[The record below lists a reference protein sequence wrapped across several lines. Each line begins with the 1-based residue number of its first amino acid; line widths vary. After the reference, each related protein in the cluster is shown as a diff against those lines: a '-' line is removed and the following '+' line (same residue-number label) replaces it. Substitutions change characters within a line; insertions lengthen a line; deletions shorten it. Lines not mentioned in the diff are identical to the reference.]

1 MKWIRVV
8 SVCVLGACSNNQIL
22 APSPNGLDGGV
33 DNDAGAGL
41 DASPD
46 AGQVTEPSGRWQSR
60 GPGGGGCLFAPA
72 ISPHNVDE
80 IFLSSDMSPI
90 FHTTN
95 FGRSWGTLNFAS
107 FAGDTYSRVGYTS
120 NASVLY
126 ALAIGE
132 DDGAIP
138 KKSVDGGKTF
148 TAITDPSTAHEL
160 RYLFTD
166 PRSSDKLLVADEKT
180 IQLSADG
187 GKSFQLAYTCKADGG
202 CIVGG
207 AFWDTDR
214 VYLGTADGLLTSSD
228 GGKTFLRDNRSGL
241 PSTEGIVSFA
251 GGRSGDQARLVA
263 VTYKTSGLYTGV
275 NALDQ
280 ASYYGGVYRLDLANG
295 NWERATAGFASSA
308 RFGNVAMASSNASV
322 AYVAGAGSSS
332 PVVYKTIDSGATWQ
346 SVLTTASNSNIDTG
360 WMGSGGDLDWGFAD
374 GALSVEVAPT
384 DPNRV
389 LFTDWGY
396 IHTSRDGGGSWQQAY
411 VNPDDQ
417 NAKGAATPQGR
428 TYRTSGIEQT
438 SVWALTWP
446 DDKTIFASFT
456 DIHSARS
463 TDSGERWERSGKNGL
478 PYNTTY
484 HAVVHPKTGAVYAA
498 TGSVHDLYQSPFLQD
513 TRIDGG
519 SGAVMV
525 STNRGETFST
535 LYNFAHNVVWLA
547 LDPQNPDQLYASV
560 VHSSLGGIYR
570 IDLTNS
576 KAAPVKLAAPPRT
589 KGHPLTVRVLSD
601 GTLVASYSARRET
614 NANGSRGPY
623 TESSGVFMLPKGATT
638 WTDVSAVEL
647 RYWTKDVVIDPNDKT
662 ENTWYAGAF
671 SDITSG
677 NKGGLFRTTDRG
689 KTWKRIASPSQVESC
704 TVHPTK
710 PNVMYVTSETQG
722 LYMTEN
728 LSAESPTFTR
738 VDDFPF
744 RHPLRVFFNP
754 QKPSDVWVTSFGGGI
769 RTATIE

>member
-1 MKWIRVV
+1 MKLTHFAWL
-8 SVCVLGACSNNQIL
+8 CVLGACSTTQPL
-22 APSPNGLDGGV
+22 TPATATDGGTEASV
-33 DNDAGAGL
+33 DAGSDG
-41 DASPD
+41 SSKEP
-46 AGQVTEPSGRWQSR
+46 EPSGRWKSR

-72 ISPHNVDE
+72 ISPHNADE
-80 IFLSSDMSPI
+80 VFLSSDMSPI

-95 FGRSWGTLNFAS
+95 FGRSWSTLDFKN

-120 NASVLY
+120 NPSILY

-132 DDGAIP
+132 DDGTIL
-138 KKSVDGGKTF
+138 KKSVDSGSAF
-148 TAITDPSTAHEL
+148 TAVADPNVSHEL

-166 PRSSDKLLVADEKT
+166 PRSSDKLLVADAAT
-180 IQLSADG
+180 IQVSADG
-187 GKSFQLAYTCKADGG
+187 GKSFQVAYTCKADGG
-202 CIVGG
+202 CVVGG
-207 AFWDTDR
+207 TFWDTDH
-214 VYLGTADGLLTSSD
+214 VYVGTSEGLLTSSD
-228 GGKTFLRDNRSGL
+228 GGKTLQHDARSGL
-241 PSTEGIVSFA
+241 PTSEGIVSFA
-251 GGRSGDQARLVA
+251 GGRSGDQARLIA
-263 VTYKTSGLYTGV
+263 VTFANSGLSTGV

-280 ASYYGGVYRLDLANG
+280 ESYYASVYRLDLASG
-295 NWERATAGFASSA
+295 NWERATAGLASGVSL
-308 RFGNVAMASSNASV
+308 GNIAMASSNASV
-322 AYVAGAGSSS
+322 AYVAGAGAGS
-332 PVVYKTIDSGATWQ
+332 PVVYKTTDGGATWQ
-346 SVLTTASNSNIDTG
+346 SILTTKSNGNIDTG
-360 WMGSGGDLDWGFAD
+360 WMGAGGDLEWGFAA

-396 IHTSRDGGGSWQQAY
+396 IHTSHDGGGSWQQAY

-446 DDKTIFASFT
+446 DEKTIFASFT

-463 TDSGERWERSGKNGL
+463 TDGGERWERSAKNGL
-478 PYNTTY
+478 SYNTTY

-513 TRIDGG
+513 TRVDGG
-519 SGAVMV
+519 TGSVMV
-525 STNRGETFST
+525 STNRGETFTT
-535 LYNFAHNVVWLA
+535 LYNFGHNVVWVA

-560 VHSSLGGIYR
+560 AHSTLGGVFR
-570 IDLTNS
+570 MDVT
-576 KAAPVKLAAPPRT
+576 KPQAAPVRLAAPPRT

-601 GTLVASYSARRET
+601 GMLVASYSARRET
-614 NANGSRGPY
+614 NPNGSRGPY
-623 TESSGVFMLPKGATT
+623 TDSSGVFTIAKGAST
-638 WTDVSAVEL
+638 WTDVSVPEL

-662 ENTWYAGAF
+662 ESTWYAGAF

-677 NKGGLFRTTDRG
+677 GKGGLFRTVDRG
-689 KTWKRIASPSQVESC
+689 KTWKRIATPTQVESC

-710 PNVMYVTSETQG
+710 PNVMYVTTETQG

-728 LSAESPTFTR
+728 LSAETPTFAR

-754 QKPSDVWVTSFGGGI
+754 TKTNEVWVTSFGGGI